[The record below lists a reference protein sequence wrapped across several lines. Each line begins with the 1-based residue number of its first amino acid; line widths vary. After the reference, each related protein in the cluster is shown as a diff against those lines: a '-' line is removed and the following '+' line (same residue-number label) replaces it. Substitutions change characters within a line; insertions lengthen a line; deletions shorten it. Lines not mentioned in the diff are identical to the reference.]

1 MERQY
6 ETPSIEVR
14 EVNADIITNSYDW
27 ELPKT
32 EWDPD

>member
-1 MERQY
+1 MEKQY

-14 EVNADIITNSYDW
+14 EIDTDIITDSYDW

-32 EWDPD
+32 EWD